1 LPIKGPR
8 GPPGGRGH
16 DGKGGMQGPPGIR
29 GSVGDRGSEGN
40 AGLPGPPGMF
50 LLLLLIIFDYLL
62 IYRTP
67 RRAWISWFMSTL
79 PRRSENFPKLNQ
91 S

>member
-1 LPIKGPR
+1 MEPLPALRVRLVHQVTQAQLNHKNICLSIKGPR

-50 LLLLLIIFDYLL
+50 LLLLLIIF
-62 IYRTP
+62 
-67 RRAWISWFMSTL
+67 
-79 PRRSENFPKLNQ
+79 
-91 S
+91 